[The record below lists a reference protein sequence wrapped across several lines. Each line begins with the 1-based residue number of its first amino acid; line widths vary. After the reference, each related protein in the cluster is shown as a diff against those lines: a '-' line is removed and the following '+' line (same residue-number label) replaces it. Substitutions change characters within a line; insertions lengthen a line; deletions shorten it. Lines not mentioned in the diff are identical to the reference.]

1 MAAAAGYFAVLINN
15 EIQNEYRRNRV
26 RYINR
31 NLRDSSNPFELPE
44 RNFVK
49 IFRLSKESARY
60 VINTIL
66 PHLNEPQRS
75 TSIPPHLG
83 VLCVLHFLGHG
94 SYQESV
100 GRGWNFAISQPA
112 VSKCITQVTNA
123 INNELNNWIVFPQDN
138 QSIQRNKQVFFEQY
152 GFPGIVGAIDC
163 SHVAIV
169 APPANHHLYP
179 AAAYYNRKGFYSINV
194 QLIVDANLKI
204 INVNARFPGSVHD
217 AAIWR
222 MSNINW
228 HLENRYLNDNLDY
241 HLIGDEGY
249 RLSPWLLVKY
259 PGNHP
264 QHTPEG
270 RYNNHI
276 VRARS
281 VVERVIGILKCRF
294 RCLLRHRTLHYSPIK
309 AAQII
314 TSCAIL
320 HNIAMTFNVPVIDEY
335 IQENIRQND
344 MPGGVGNFFMQGVQK
359 REILT
364 QQYFN

>member
-44 RNFVK
+44 KNFVK
-49 IFRLSKESARY
+49 IFRLSKESARSFMC
-60 VINTIL
+60 IA
-66 PHLNEPQRS
+66 
-75 TSIPPHLG
+75 
-83 VLCVLHFLGHG
+83 FFGHG

-100 GRGWNFAISQPA
+100 GRGWNFAISEPA

-123 INNELNNWIVFPQDN
+123 INNELNNWIVFSAR

-222 MSNINW
+222 MSNI
-228 HLENRYLNDNLDY
+228 HKLAS
-241 HLIGDEGY
+241 G
-249 RLSPWLLVKY
+249 K
-259 PGNHP
+259 
-264 QHTPEG
+264 
-270 RYNNHI
+270 
-276 VRARS
+276 
-281 VVERVIGILKCRF
+281 
-294 RCLLRHRTLHYSPIK
+294 
-309 AAQII
+309 
-314 TSCAIL
+314 
-320 HNIAMTFNVPVIDEY
+320 
-335 IQENIRQND
+335 
-344 MPGGVGNFFMQGVQK
+344 
-359 REILT
+359 
-364 QQYFN
+364 